1 MVDEIKVEHVLI
13 LAIVAFLLYH
23 FIGRCGCN
31 NGFSVGGRDWT
42 SGDAEIRQYTHE
54 DFEEYAYRRKLVDCS
69 PLSYEDLIN
78 LTEEEKASAS
88 YTFRCNK
95 DLKADYRDDR
105 TYIRTR
111 DAGGGIE
118 AISQQ
123 CALFGW
129 SPTHRSYYRTD
140 CANPSHY
147 PPTSNNLEGNYVLL
161 SAEEEL
167 RPEMAYTNKNN
178 TEYENRGSSEGDT
191 DVNRYYPLGDRLQLY
206 KDDKVWKKA
215 RHAQPIWTKYNT
227 KRVAAA
233 GVIADRKK

>member
-13 LAIVAFLLYH
+13 LAIVVFLLYH

-31 NGFSVGGRDWT
+31 NGFSVGGEDWT
-42 SGDAEIRQYTHE
+42 SGDAGLRQYTHK

-78 LTEEEKASAS
+78 LTPEELDSNL

-95 DLKADYRDDR
+95 DIQRKYRNDGVFIDKFKEVR
-105 TYIRTR
+105 
-111 DAGGGIE
+111 AL
-118 AISQQ
+118 SQQ

-147 PPTSNNLEGNYVLL
+147 PRTSNNLEGNYVLL
-161 SAEEEL
+161 SGEEEL
-167 RPEMAYTNKNN
+167 KPEMAYTNKHTN
-178 TEYENRGSSEGDT
+178 YENRGSSEGDT
-191 DVNRYYPLGDRLQLY
+191 DLPRYYPLGDRLDLY
-206 KDDKVWKKA
+206 KDNKVWKKA
-215 RHAQPIWTKYNT
+215 RHALPTWTRYNT

-233 GVIADRKK
+233 GVIADRK